1 MHCCVDN
8 GTVKSRD
15 RIVKF
20 CCLGYTLS
28 RFCHNVNFPF
38 HIYGE
43 ACSKIPSQYKT
54 FSQKLANVIFWNK
67 NGFTTHVM
75 KTKRINIITNMPLY
89 WMRML
94 HCEKKQT
101 LARVLGENRCHGRC
115 PWRIRYCLHP
125 FDCGAPCQICLAL
138 IRQITKMALLT
149 WVRVGVILTQ
159 NRSLAKCVNPS
170 IAFQNIVQ
178 TYWIEGLP
186 NLRKRQAYKQMSM
199 S

>member
-67 NGFTTHVM
+67 NGFTTHV
-75 KTKRINIITNMPLY
+75 
-89 WMRML
+89 
-94 HCEKKQT
+94 
-101 LARVLGENRCHGRC
+101 VLGENRCHGRC